1 LEKLLHLSVMTDLSL
16 FDRGTPAPCPAPFNI
31 TQYVLAAGVQ
41 TPDKPALE
49 VYHSVDDVDIWRYRD
64 LSTAV
69 LATAGG
75 LCGMGLK
82 CGDRIL
88 LRIGNTADFPI
99 LFLGAIAMG
108 AVPVPTSAMLTEPE
122 VRHIIGE
129 LEPALV
135 AFGGGLKPLANLPC
149 AALDQT
155 GINNLRKAPPITPLP
170 RHADDLAYII
180 YTSGTSGQPR
190 AVMHAQR
197 AVWARRMMW
206 QGWYRL
212 QNADRMLHAGAFNW
226 TYTLGSGLLD
236 PWAIGATAMIYTGKP
251 DARIWADL
259 SSRHNPSIFAAAPG
273 IYRQIL
279 KHKITDE
286 FASLRHGLSA
296 GEKLPDSTR
305 TRWQHAT
312 GKPLYEAL
320 GMSEVSTFISSS
332 PANPPKPGTS
342 GHVQQGRR
350 VAVLGGNG
358 PVPLNTPGTLAIHRS
373 DQGLMLGYR
382 NQPAETAAR
391 YQGEW
396 FVTGDTV
403 SMDAEGYITYLGRD
417 DDMINAGGYRVS
429 PLEIEAALLQF
440 DGITEAAA
448 VEQQVKSDASVIA
461 VYYVADRTIDDN
473 LLMTHCADRLARYK
487 CPRIFTR
494 IDALPKGANNKI
506 RRKELRQT

>member
-1 LEKLLHLSVMTDLSL
+1 MTKLSL
-16 FDRGTPAPCPAPFNI
+16 FDGGAPTPCPDPFNLA
-31 TQYVLAAGVQ
+31 QYVLAAGAK
-41 TPDKPALE
+41 TPDKTALE
-49 VYHSVDDVDIWRYRD
+49 VYHSVNDVDHWRYRD
-64 LSTAV
+64 LNAAV
-69 LATAGG
+69 RTTAGG
-75 LCGMGLK
+75 LRALGLQT
-82 CGDRIL
+82 GDRIL

-122 VRHIIGE
+122 VRHIIAE

-135 AFGGGLKPLANLPC
+135 AFGGGLAPLADLPC
-149 AALDQT
+149 TMLDQT
-155 GINNLRKAPPITPLP
+155 GITALRKAAPIDPLP
-170 RHADDLAYII
+170 RHPDDLAYII

-206 QGWYRL
+206 QGWYGL
-212 QNADRMLHAGAFNW
+212 QTDDRMLHAGAFNW
-226 TYTLGSGLLD
+226 TYTLGTGLLD
-236 PWAIGATAMIYTGKP
+236 PWAIGATAMIYTGAP
-251 DARIWADL
+251 DAQIWAGI
-259 SSRHNPSIFAAAPG
+259 SARHKPSIFAAAPG
-273 IYRQIL
+273 VYRQIL
-279 KHKITDE
+279 KHKIRDE
-286 FASLRHGLSA
+286 FASLRHGLCA
-296 GEKLPDSTR
+296 GEKLPDTTR
-305 TRWQHAT
+305 ARWQEAT

-332 PANPPKPGTS
+332 PNNPPKPGTS
-342 GHVQQGRR
+342 GHVQKGRR
-350 VAVLGGNG
+350 VAVLGDSG
-358 PVPLNTPGTLAIHRS
+358 PVPLNTAGTLAIHKS

-391 YQGEW
+391 YQGDW

-429 PLEIEAALLQF
+429 PLEIEQVLLQV

-448 VEQQVKSDASVIA
+448 IEQPVKEGVSVVA
-461 VYYVADRTIDDN
+461 AFYVSTQPLDDN
-473 LLMTHCADRLARYK
+473 LLITHCAARLARYK

-506 RRKELRQT
+506 RRKELRQP

>member
-1 LEKLLHLSVMTDLSL
+1 MDKLSL
-16 FDRGTPAPCPAPFNI
+16 FDGGAPTPCPDPFNL
-31 TQYVLAAGVQ
+31 TQYVLAAGAG
-41 TPDKPALE
+41 TPDKTALE
-49 VYHSVDDVDIWRYRD
+49 VYHGVDDVDLWRYRD
-64 LSTAV
+64 LNAAV
-69 LATAGG
+69 MATAGG
-75 LCGMGLK
+75 LRALGLQT
-82 CGDRIL
+82 GDRIL

-122 VRHIIGE
+122 VRHIISE
-129 LEPALV
+129 LDPALV
-135 AFGGGLKPLANLPC
+135 AFGGGLEPLADLPC
-149 AALDQT
+149 TLLDQT
-155 GINNLRKAPPITPLP
+155 GITALRKAAPIAPLP
-170 RHADDLAYII
+170 RHPDDLAYII

-206 QGWYRL
+206 QGWYGL
-212 QNADRMLHAGAFNW
+212 KADDRMLHAGAFNW
-226 TYTLGSGLLD
+226 TYTLGTGLLD
-236 PWAIGATAMIYTGKP
+236 PWAIGATAMIYTGAP
-251 DARIWADL
+251 DARIWAGI
-259 SSRHNPSIFAAAPG
+259 SAHHNPSIFAAAPG
-273 IYRQIL
+273 VYRQIL
-279 KHKITDE
+279 KHEIRDE
-286 FASLRHGLSA
+286 FASLRHGLCA

-305 TRWQHAT
+305 ARWHDAT
-312 GKPLYEAL
+312 GKPLFEAL

-332 PANPPKPGTS
+332 PTNPPKPGTS

-350 VAVLGGNG
+350 VAVLGDSG
-358 PVPLNTPGTLAIHRS
+358 PVPLNTAGTLAIHKS

-391 YQGEW
+391 YQGDW

-403 SMDAEGYITYLGRD
+403 SMDSEGYITYLGRD

-429 PLEIEAALLQF
+429 PLEIEQVLLGI

-448 VEQQVKSDASVIA
+448 IEQPVKEGVSVVA
-461 VYYVADRTIDDN
+461 AFYVAAQPIDDN
-473 LLMTHCADRLARYK
+473 VLITHCAARLARYK

-506 RRKELRQT
+506 RRKELRQP